1 MEEHDIGFV
10 ERHRGAA
17 IRHLALLTEVRGG
30 ARHEQPLGVV
40 MEVRQFGILDKRV
53 GMEEDGGRDL
63 DHRCLVGRALAA
75 TRTRAQKERAQKR
88 QHTAYKPCTA
98 YALRSAYFTNQT
110 AIRDMGGG

>member
-1 MEEHDIGFV
+1 MKEHDIGFV

-17 IRHLALLTEVRGG
+17 IRHFALLTKIRGG
-30 ARHEQPLGVV
+30 ARHEQTFGVV
-40 MEVRQFGILDKRV
+40 MEIRQFGVLDKRV
-53 GMEEDGGRDL
+53 RMEEDGGRDL

-98 YALRSAYFTNQT
+98 YALRIT
-110 AIRDMGGG
+110 